1 MMNPRLLAISGSFE
15 GTTFAL
21 KGSEISIGRDK
32 TNGIRIS
39 DRSISRRH
47 CLIKR
52 NEESFTILDFGSF
65 NGTFVNGAAV
75 KEQTLN
81 HGDQITLGDVAF
93 LFFQYETENEL
104 IPNLVELGSDI
115 NAGSTIRLER
125 KDALYLNPKQILAS
139 LSPTDNTARNLSALL
154 ELNIQLGKLRDLD
167 SLQRTTLKAIFEA
180 LPATRG
186 AILLIEENLKNIVAT
201 FCKTR
206 KAEINQPIK
215 ISQTIAEQVVSEKT
229 AILCRNVETN
239 SAYNEAESLL
249 VAQTNS
255 LLCVP
260 LTIAERVAGIIYVD
274 TNDPAQSFDEDHL
287 QFLTAIAGIVSIVLE
302 NIKHLEWLSN
312 ENQRLR
318 REINLEHNMIGESV
332 PMQKVFRFIEKAAPT
347 DATVLLRGESGTG
360 KELVA
365 HAVHANSERNSKPF
379 IAINCAVLSEN
390 LLESE
395 LFGHEK
401 GAFTTAVSQKKGKI
415 EMADSGTLFL
425 DEVSEMSSAIQA
437 KLLRVLQE
445 REFERVGGTRTLKV
459 DVRIIAA
466 TNRDLESEIKNGNFR
481 QDLYY
486 RLNVVALIIPPLRHR
501 REDIP
506 LLADYFVSKYSQKCK
521 RKVSG
526 ISKEARDLLSNYGF
540 PGNVRE
546 LENTIERA
554 IVLGNSEI
562 ILPEDLPES
571 IFESSDVEQPLMEY
585 QKAVNEMKK
594 ELILKT
600 LRQANGNYTEAAKT
614 LGLDP
619 TNLHRLIRTMNI
631 KKTNQYSER

>member
-15 GTTFAL
+15 GMTFAL

-52 NEESFTILDFGSF
+52 DDEIFTIIDFGSF

-75 KEQTLN
+75 TEQAIN

-93 LFFQYETENEL
+93 LFFQYETENES

-125 KDALYLNPKQILAS
+125 KDALYLNPKQVLAS
-139 LSPTDNTARNLSALL
+139 LSPTNNTARNLTALL
-154 ELNIQLGKLRDLD
+154 ELNIQLSQLRSLD
-167 SLQRTTLKAIFEA
+167 SLQRVTLKAIFDA

-186 AILLIEENLKNIVAT
+186 VILLIEENLKNIVAT
-201 FCKTR
+201 FSKKRT
-206 KAEINQPIK
+206 AETNQPIK
-215 ISQTIAEQVVSEKT
+215 ISQTIAEQVISEKT
-229 AILCRNVETN
+229 AILCQNVETN
-239 SAYNEAESLL
+239 SAYNQAESLL
-249 VAQTNS
+249 ASQTNS

-260 LTIAERVAGIIYVD
+260 LIIVERVAGIIYLA
-274 TNDPAQSFDEDHL
+274 TNKPAQSFDENHL
-287 QFLTAIAGIVSIVLE
+287 QFLTAIAGIFSIVLE
-302 NIKHLEWLSN
+302 NIKYLEWLSN

-318 REINLEHNMIGESV
+318 REINLEHNMIGESP

-347 DATVLLRGESGTG
+347 SATILICGESGTG

-365 HAVHANSERNSKPF
+365 HAVHLSSERNSKPF

-401 GAFTTAVSQKKGKI
+401 GAFTTAFSQKKGKI
-415 EMADSGTLFL
+415 EIANGGTLFL
-425 DEVSEMSSAIQA
+425 DEIGEMSPAIQA

-445 REFERVGGTRTLKV
+445 REFERVGGTRTIKV

-466 TNRDLESEIKNGNFR
+466 TNRDLEGEIKHGNFR

-486 RLNVVALIIPPLRHR
+486 RLNVVALTMPPLRDR

-506 LLADYFVSKYSQKCK
+506 LLADYFVLKYSQKCK
-521 RKVSG
+521 RKVLG
-526 ISKEARDLLSNYGF
+526 ISKEARDLLTNYEF

-546 LENTIERA
+546 LENAVERA
-554 IVLGNSEI
+554 IVLGNSAI

-571 IFESSDVEQPLMEY
+571 IFESSNAEQPVMEY

-594 ELILKT
+594 NLILKT
-600 LRQANGNYTEAAKT
+600 LDEANGNYTQAAKI
-614 LGLDP
+614 LGLHP
-619 TNLHRLIRTMNI
+619 TNLHRLIRTMNL
-631 KKTNQYSER
+631 KPFSK